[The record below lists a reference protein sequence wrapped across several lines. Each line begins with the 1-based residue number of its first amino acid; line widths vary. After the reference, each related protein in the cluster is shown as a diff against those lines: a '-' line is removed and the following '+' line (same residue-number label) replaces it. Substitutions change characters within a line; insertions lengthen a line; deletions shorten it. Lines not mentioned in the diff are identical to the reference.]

1 MEKLNLITLNQAE
14 QINIYGGN
22 RFKKGFELIRN
33 GLEIIGAID
42 AYHSFIEGWN
52 SVECSQN

>member
-1 MEKLNLITLNQAE
+1 MKKINLVELNQNE
-14 QINIYGGN
+14 LTNTYGGN
-22 RFKKGFELIRN
+22 KFKKGFELVRS

-52 SVECSQN
+52 SVECH

>member
-1 MEKLNLITLNQAE
+1 MEKLNLIELSEVELTSM
-14 QINIYGGN
+14 YGGN
-22 RFKKGFELIRN
+22 KFKKGFELVRS

-52 SVECSQN
+52 SVECN